1 MNFRDRRYGR
11 SPFQASHPKN
21 LIRASIYDIRSGP
34 MKFPTRMYH
43 ISNFETASC
52 TNWSKRWTYR
62 VFIMNTRP
70 DWILRGMSPPR
81 EREVSGPPKA
91 LRGLS
96 HVRSLSHLCGVCGY
110 LSPNVDRL
118 FRQST
123 FD

>member
-81 EREVSGPPKA
+81 ERGVWTAKGPSRLVPCA
-91 LRGLS
+91 VFEPFVRGLW
-96 HVRSLSHLCGVCGY
+96 VFIAKC
-110 LSPNVDRL
+110 
-118 FRQST
+118 
-123 FD
+123 